1 MQGYDV
7 ADHIETSTFNISA
20 SYSEI
25 QAHSAS
31 RRKHGSG
38 AAATF
43 FKSSSRAPP
52 IHKAD
57 IIYPFQFYNMD
68 TSCYM
73 VQLECRRC
81 RMDPRRFNVP
91 ISKHRY

>member
-25 QAHSAS
+25 QAHPAS

-38 AAATF
+38 AAVTL
-43 FKSSSRAPP
+43 FKSFSAASP

-57 IIYPFQFYNMD
+57 VIYPFQFYNMD

-73 VQLECRRC
+73 V
-81 RMDPRRFNVP
+81 
-91 ISKHRY
+91 

>member
-20 SYSEI
+20 SYSEL
-25 QAHSAS
+25 QVHPAS

-38 AAATF
+38 AAVTF
-43 FKSSSRAPP
+43 LKSFSAESPVC
-52 IHKAD
+52 KAD
-57 IIYPFQFYNMD
+57 IFYSFQLYNMD

-73 VQLECRRC
+73 V
-81 RMDPRRFNVP
+81 
-91 ISKHRY
+91 